1 MRYKI
6 IYKGCLFEGDTDG
19 VNVRY
24 AERYSDVAWMRNAY
38 EGVIIIDTYYG
49 VEI

>member
-1 MRYKI
+1 MRYKV
-6 IYKGCLFEGDTDG
+6 IYEGHIFEGDSDG

-24 AERYSDVAWMRNAY
+24 AERYEDVAWMRNAY
-38 EGVIIIDTYYG
+38 EGITIIDNYYD